1 MSRGPRDVAGCGAR
15 LRSGSQG
22 APGRL
27 LGGVSTV
34 AGEALTRGGSR
45 WAEVPGE
52 RSPAGGDGGVGTRQT
67 APVNPGSSGPREAVR
82 RGERRRGTEPGRPRL
97 GDGWRDSESGCS
109 CRSLDGCSRSH
120 GGGSGEIRTHGGLSP
135 THAFEACSLGRSDTL
150 PRAEQYLLERRS
162 VKSPLLAGLR
172 TAQRDA
178 TCPLSPFSPAAM
190 CRVIHGV
197 KKKNTAVSPSV
208 TPPIIPKYGTKFSV
222 RSEVADTICAVMA

>member
-1 MSRGPRDVAGCGAR
+1 MSRGPRDVAGCGLAR
-15 LRSGSQG
+15 RVCTRSSPGGCLHSSRGG
-22 APGRL
+22 ADEGRL
-27 LGGVSTV
+27 AMGRSAWG
-34 AGEALTRGGSR
+34 
-45 WAEVPGE
+45 EVPGG
-52 RSPAGGDGGVGTRQT
+52 RRRRRQD
-67 APVNPGSSGPREAVR
+67 ASDGPRAARDRPVR
-82 RGERRRGTEPGRPRL
+82 GKPVPRGEARRGTEPGRPRL

-150 PRAEQYLLERRS
+150 PRAEQYLVERRS

-222 RSEVADTICAVMA
+222 RSEVADTICAVIA